1 MSGFIP
7 LAPAAPLAP
16 LSVDGAHDG
25 PAPAPASDDALYRA
39 KATES
44 ARKFESFFIG
54 QMMKS
59 MRAGTRAMADE
70 GSVFKDKVN
79 EDMQD
84 LADSLVADQMAGQ
97 RAFGIADVI
106 LRQLLPAP
114 APAPV
119 DAAQGLPFSAAP
131 NPVASGKT

>member
-1 MSGFIP
+1 MAGPIP
-7 LAPAAPLAP
+7 FSPVAPLAP
-16 LSVDGAHDG
+16 LAVDAAHDG
-25 PAPAPASDDALYRA
+25 PAPAPAADDARYRA
-39 KATES
+39 TATEA

-59 MRAGTRAMADE
+59 MRAGTRAMADD

-106 LRQLLPAP
+106 LRQLVPAP
-114 APAPV
+114 ADAPAG
-119 DAAQGLPFSAAP
+119 AARGLPFSPAAD
-131 NPVASGKT
+131 PVASDKT